1 MKNLKV
7 DQAIKNSLIL
17 IALFLVIA
25 LFFVGVVSALI

>member
-7 DQAIKNSLIL
+7 DQAIKNTLIL

-25 LFFVGVVSALI
+25 LFFVGVISALI

>member
-7 DQAIKNSLIL
+7 DQAIKNTLIL